1 MKETILNLGNTISK
15 KEQGSIKGGF
25 FNRNHQQNYALN
37 SCNQG
42 CFSADRNGHS
52 GSDLE
57 SCLARCEDAYGD
69 GTPFRP

>member
-1 MKETILNLGNTISK
+1 MKETILNLGNTLSK
-15 KEQGSIKGGF
+15 KEQESINGG
-25 FNRNHQQNYALN
+25 NRDHQQNYALY

-42 CFSADRNGHS
+42 CFSADRNGHL
-52 GSDLE
+52 GIDLE